1 MTRFSQNWNID
12 NLMKHHSSI
21 PHNPLIA
28 GAFFRS
34 GQIELWGRGIDKILT
49 SCKAWGKPD
58 PTFAF
63 NQGCEFSVTFY
74 ANTVNN
80 ISDSNQIV
88 EIQQYFDINTAK
100 YSLNNTQIKLI
111 KIILANKNITAK
123 KYQLN

>member
-1 MTRFSQNWNID
+1 
-12 NLMKHHSSI
+12 MKHHSSI